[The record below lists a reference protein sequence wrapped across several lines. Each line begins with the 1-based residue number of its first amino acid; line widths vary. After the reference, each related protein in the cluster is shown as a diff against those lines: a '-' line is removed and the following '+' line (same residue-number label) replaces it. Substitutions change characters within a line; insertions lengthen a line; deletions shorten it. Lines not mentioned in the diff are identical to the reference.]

1 MIYSESALAR
11 RIFSRFLP
19 PYASRAG
26 YFEGVSPEGLFP
38 AGICPIPVHLA
49 PAASLDGIWVDSEHS
64 PENSKELAALLQTLG
79 AGGIGVLFLR
89 TEHWNRRA
97 IRDFCR
103 GAAMQLLFLSP
114 IPSKGRVK
122 LTPAGLP
129 VPKSILRR
137 FALRFV
143 TSFFPSLAGLFGR
156 ELFVIVQKNL
166 TRHRDTDGMRLSVII
181 PAITPDRLQ
190 QWEDFI
196 AKHRMHEIELIS
208 VEDGVMPTSKSG
220 STIHVQ
226 HYRKAGRAAAIRSG
240 LLHSRGKSVLLD
252 NDQRCAPDYLFD
264 LMQARMQAKR
274 KVDVIA
280 GLNAAERPWW
290 PRRLLNRWLTGFSDP
305 EPLYLLLSDR
315 AIRYLIDL
323 HPDQLSTYAY
333 ATGLRLRSRLQIE
346 EVDLVIE
353 PPLPPRKI
361 KAVSIVSY
369 LIYRLRRGAIYL
381 LFPFILSAIL
391 SALLAV
397 PAAFASS
404 LPEWSHLMPG
414 EAVHTLAARPIQLEH
429 WTQAPDTALTL
440 GANAVLLAE
449 KGLRIVVHRGHEV
462 VDRLIRPELQKELA
476 ARFFFVLIVGLLIH
490 VWNVVS
496 VFGRPSG
503 SLLPWIVAQAEA
515 LLILFLLL
523 EFEPSALQWLTEM
536 PAAFV
541 VVVCGSHL
549 LFLGVYFWLFRY
561 RM

>member
-19 PYASRAG
+19 AYASRAG

-38 AGICPIPVHLA
+38 EGIYPIPVHLA
-49 PAASLDGIWVDSEHS
+49 PAASLDGIWVDSAHA
-64 PENSKELAALLQTLG
+64 PENSRELAALLQTLG

-89 TEHWNRRA
+89 TKHWNRRA

-114 IPSKGRVK
+114 IPAKGRVK

-156 ELFVIVQKNL
+156 ELFVIVQKSPA
-166 TRHRDTDGMRLSVII
+166 RHRETDGMRLSVII
-181 PAITPDRLQ
+181 PAITPDRLH

-196 AKHRMHEIELIS
+196 AKHRVHEIELIS
-208 VEDGVMPTSKSG
+208 VEEDVMPASKSG

-226 HYRKAGRAAAIRSG
+226 HYREAGRAAAIRSG
-240 LLHSRGKSVLLD
+240 LLHSRGKAVLLD
-252 NDQRCAPDYLFD
+252 NDQRCAPAYLFD
-264 LMQARMQAKR
+264 LMQARMQAKQ
-274 KVDVIA
+274 KVDVVA
-280 GLNAAERPWW
+280 GLDAAERPWW
-290 PRRLLNRWLTGFSDP
+290 PRRFLNRWLTGFSDP
-305 EPLYLLLSDR
+305 EPLYLLLSDK
-315 AIRYLIDL
+315 AIRDLIDV
-323 HPDQLSTYAY
+323 HPDQLSGYAY

-361 KAVSIVSY
+361 KAASIISY

-381 LFPFILSAIL
+381 LFPLL
-391 SALLAV
+391 LPALLPV
-397 PAAFASS
+397 PAAFPAS

-414 EAVHTLAARPIQLEH
+414 EAIHTQAARAIELEH
-429 WTQAPDTALTL
+429 WTQIPDTALTL

-449 KGLRIVVHRGHEV
+449 KGLAIVVHRGEQF
-462 VDRLIRPELQKELA
+462 VDRMIRPELQKELA

-503 SLLPWIVAQAEA
+503 SLLPWIMAQAEA
-515 LLILFLLL
+515 LSILFLLL
-523 EFEPSALQWLTEM
+523 EFEPSALQWSTAM
-536 PAAFV
+536 PAAFLPV
-541 VVVCGSHL
+541 VGGSHL
-549 LFLGVYFWLFRY
+549 LFFGVYYWLFRY
-561 RM
+561 RT